1 MKRHT
6 PWIALL
12 LLCVIA
18 EVRSRN
24 YRGPLWPLR
33 SGALLERNQRL
44 RPSWTSE
51 GGWSEPEE
59 RLAEE
64 EQSSLKGSHL
74 LSDREAPQL
83 RQRFLS
89 ENAVSAEAAGSD
101 VSGLESLVDQS
112 AVEAG
117 VSSSRE
123 GADKG
128 VSQAAA
134 NSSEEA
140 VVASGPQAGALR
152 AGPNDGLHQVTRKS
166 ASVISDIYF
175 VALVAGCSAVAVFGV
190 VAAGYCFYK
199 VQKNARAAADVD
211 YPAYGV
217 TGPNKEGASP
227 TADRKLAQSAQMY
240 HFQHQKQQ
248 MIAVEKCMTM
258 MPLGVLPTGLFS
270 SSVWLGGVPRNHTN
284 RHTSASDVDTEE
296 EENEE
301 GDYTVYECPGMA
313 SGGELEVKNP
323 LFQDD
328 HPIVLATPEDLGKTG
343 DDERKRRSP

>member
-6 PWIALL
+6 PWIAVLL
-12 LLCVIA
+12 LFITA

-24 YRGPLWPLR
+24 YQGRSWRLRGGL
-33 SGALLERNQRL
+33 LLERSLRL
-44 RPSWTSE
+44 RPSWTPN
-51 GGWSEPEE
+51 GGWNEPEE
-59 RLAEE
+59 RMAEE
-64 EQSSLKGSHL
+64 GQFRNGEVGLTKSN
-74 LSDREAPQL
+74 REAPDL
-83 RQRFLS
+83 EQRSTFGGPS
-89 ENAVSAEAAGSD
+89 SAEAAERD
-101 VSGLESLVDQS
+101 VSGQESFVDGS
-112 AVEAG
+112 ANEG
-117 VSSSRE
+117 GISSDGGRVDE
-123 GADKG
+123 GTQTAD
-128 VSQAAA
+128 
-134 NSSEEA
+134 NSSEEGLKLA
-140 VVASGPQAGALR
+140 APHAGALR
-152 AGPNDGLHQVTRKS
+152 AGPDDSQHHVVRKS
-166 ASVISDIYF
+166 ASVISDISF
-175 VALVAGCSAVAVFGV
+175 VVLVAGCSAVAVFGV

-248 MIAVEKCMTM
+248 MIAVEK
-258 MPLGVLPTGLFS
+258 
-270 SSVWLGGVPRNHTN
+270 NHTN

-328 HPIVLATPEDLGKTG
+328 HPIVLATPEDVAKTC
-343 DDERKRRSP
+343 DDERKKRSP

>member
-6 PWIALL
+6 PWIAVL
-12 LLCVIA
+12 LLCVTA
-18 EVRSRN
+18 EVRSRS
-24 YRGPLWPLR
+24 YQGRSWRLR
-33 SGALLERNQRL
+33 DGLLLERSLRL
-44 RPSWTSE
+44 RPSWTPN
-51 GGWSEPEE
+51 GGWREPEE
-59 RLAEE
+59 RMAEE
-64 EQSSLKGSHL
+64 PQNRPWEISRSKIRETSELEERDSFGGP
-74 LSDREAPQL
+74 SD
-83 RQRFLS
+83 
-89 ENAVSAEAAGSD
+89 AEAAGR
-101 VSGLESLVDQS
+101 
-112 AVEAG
+112 A
-117 VSSSRE
+117 VSSLETFVDRSLSGGGVQRSNEKVDE
-123 GADKG
+123 GTQTVD
-128 VSQAAA
+128 
-134 NSSEEA
+134 NSSEEG
-140 VVASGPQAGALR
+140 VTSGAPHAGALK
-152 AGPNDGLHQVTRKS
+152 AGPDDIHPHVVRKS
-166 ASVISDIYF
+166 ASVISDISF
-175 VALVAGCSAVAVFGV
+175 VVLVAGCSAVAVFGV

-248 MIAVEKCMTM
+248 MIAVEK
-258 MPLGVLPTGLFS
+258 
-270 SSVWLGGVPRNHTN
+270 NHTN

-328 HPIVLATPEDLGKTG
+328 HPIVLATPEDMSKTS
-343 DDERKRRSP
+343 DDERKKRSP

>member
-1 MKRHT
+1 MKKHIS
-6 PWIALL
+6 WIGI
-12 LLCVIA
+12 LLCTLVL

-24 YRGPLWPLR
+24 LQGLWRAGPGFVPAKGLR
-33 SGALLERNQRL
+33 VVSSSWAREKMLQERARMAEDDGVARAEFLDDRSPVL
-44 RPSWTSE
+44 RTSQLVASD
-51 GGWSEPEE
+51 G
-59 RLAEE
+59 LA
-64 EQSSLKGSHL
+64 
-74 LSDREAPQL
+74 
-83 RQRFLS
+83 
-89 ENAVSAEAAGSD
+89 
-101 VSGLESLVDQS
+101 VDQS
-112 AVEAG
+112 FNTA
-117 VSSSRE
+117 
-123 GADKG
+123 
-128 VSQAAA
+128 SQAAA
-134 NSSEEA
+134 SPGQAEPEQPSG
-140 VVASGPQAGALR
+140 ASFETSQDGRTSGESGDKADTGPVAGALR
-152 AGPNDGLHQVTRKS
+152 DSGPNEHTVTRK
-166 ASVISDIYF
+166 ASFMADIYF

-248 MIAVEKCMTM
+248 MIAVEK
-258 MPLGVLPTGLFS
+258 
-270 SSVWLGGVPRNHTN
+270 NHAN

-328 HPIVLATPEDLGKTG
+328 HPMLPPPAEEEEK
-343 DDERKRRSP
+343 RKRSPP

>member
-6 PWIALL
+6 PWIAVLIL
-12 LLCVIA
+12 YVTA

-24 YRGPLWPLR
+24 YQGPSWRLR
-33 SGALLERNQRL
+33 NGMLLERSLRL
-44 RPSWTSE
+44 QPSWTPQR
-51 GGWSEPEE
+51 GWNDPEE
-59 RLAEE
+59 RMAEE
-64 EQSSLKGSHL
+64 APELGERSSLGGPS
-74 LSDREAPQL
+74 
-83 RQRFLS
+83 
-89 ENAVSAEAAGSD
+89 SAEVAESD
-101 VSGLESLVDQS
+101 VSGLDSLVDES
-112 AVEAG
+112 AIG
-117 VSSSRE
+117 V
-123 GADKG
+123 GASGDSGRVDKAT
-128 VSQAAA
+128 QT
-134 NSSEEA
+134 NSSEEDVKFA
-140 VVASGPQAGALR
+140 APHAGALR
-152 AGPNDGLHQVTRKS
+152 AGPDDSQHYVVRKS
-166 ASVISDIYF
+166 ASVISDISF
-175 VALVAGCSAVAVFGV
+175 VVLVAGCSAVAVFGV

-248 MIAVEKCMTM
+248 MIAVEK
-258 MPLGVLPTGLFS
+258 
-270 SSVWLGGVPRNHTN
+270 NHTN

-328 HPIVLATPEDLGKTG
+328 HPIVLATPEDLGRTC
-343 DDERKRRSP
+343 DEERKKRSP

>member
-1 MKRHT
+1 M
-6 PWIALL
+6 
-12 LLCVIA
+12 
-18 EVRSRN
+18 
-24 YRGPLWPLR
+24 GP
-33 SGALLERNQRL
+33 GALLERDQRL
-44 RPSWTSE
+44 RPSWTRE
-51 GGWSEPEE
+51 GGWSKPEE

-64 EQSSLKGSHL
+64 EQSRLKGSHL
-74 LSDREAPQL
+74 LSDREAPEF
-83 RQRFLS
+83 RQRFGS
-89 ENAVSAEAAGSD
+89 ESAVSAEAAGSD
-101 VSGLESLVDQS
+101 VSSLENLVDQS
-112 AVEAG
+112 AVGAE
-117 VSSSRE
+117 SRIADGTGS
-123 GADKG
+123 GARVDG
-128 VSQAAA
+128 GINRAAA

-140 VVASGPQAGALR
+140 VETSGPQVGALK
-152 AGPNDGLHQVTRKS
+152 AEPNDGLHQVTRKS

-248 MIAVEKCMTM
+248 MIAVEK
-258 MPLGVLPTGLFS
+258 
-270 SSVWLGGVPRNHTN
+270 NHTN

>member
-1 MKRHT
+1 MKKYT

-12 LLCVIA
+12 LFCVIA

-24 YRGPLWPLR
+24 YPGPSWHVGRGVLLERSLR
-33 SGALLERNQRL
+33 LRPAWSRDRGWDDPEGQLGAEERAAEEKSGALGSR
-44 RPSWTSE
+44 E
-51 GGWSEPEE
+51 GVE
-59 RLAEE
+59 
-64 EQSSLKGSHL
+64 SHRGP
-74 LSDREAPQL
+74 D
-83 RQRFLS
+83 
-89 ENAVSAEAAGSD
+89 AGTD
-101 VSGLESLVDQS
+101 VSGVDSLVDQS
-112 AVEAG
+112 AVAAEARAAG
-117 VSSSRE
+117 
-123 GADKG
+123 GAVENKDKAG
-128 VSQAAA
+128 SGSQAPTNA
-134 NSSEEA
+134 SSEESME
-140 VVASGPQAGALR
+140 VSGPQVGALR
-152 AGPNDGLHQVTRKS
+152 AGPDDASHQVTRKS
-166 ASVISDIYF
+166 ASVMSDIYF
-175 VALVAGCSAVAVFGV
+175 VVLVAGCSAVAVFGV

-248 MIAVEKCMTM
+248 MIAVEK
-258 MPLGVLPTGLFS
+258 
-270 SSVWLGGVPRNHTN
+270 NHTN

-328 HPIVLATPEDLGKTG
+328 HPIVLATPEDSDKGAE
-343 DDERKRRSP
+343 DERKRRSSP

>member
-1 MKRHT
+1 MGHSC
-6 PWIALL
+6 
-12 LLCVIA
+12 CVGRLI
-18 EVRSRN
+18 VFFFS
-24 YRGPLWPLR
+24 GPLWPLR

-112 AVEAG
+112 AVEAESRFAG

-175 VALVAGCSAVAVFGV
+175 VE
-190 VAAGYCFYK
+190 
-199 VQKNARAAADVD
+199 
-211 YPAYGV
+211 
-217 TGPNKEGASP
+217 T
-227 TADRKLAQSAQMY
+227 
-240 HFQHQKQQ
+240 
-248 MIAVEKCMTM
+248 
-258 MPLGVLPTGLFS
+258 MPLSVHGSMVSTS
-270 SSVWLGGVPRNHTN
+270 SS
-284 RHTSASDVDTEE
+284 TEIISIQS
-296 EENEE
+296 
-301 GDYTVYECPGMA
+301 M
-313 SGGELEVKNP
+313 S
-323 LFQDD
+323 
-328 HPIVLATPEDLGKTG
+328 
-343 DDERKRRSP
+343 

>member
-1 MKRHT
+1 MKKYT
-6 PWIALL
+6 PWIVLL
-12 LLCVIA
+12 LFCVIA

-24 YRGPLWPLR
+24 YPGPSWHVGP
-33 SGALLERNQRL
+33 GVLLERSLRL
-44 RPSWTSE
+44 RPGWTRGRSWDDPE
-51 GGWSEPEE
+51 GQLDPEE
-59 RLAEE
+59 RAAEE
-64 EQSSLKGSHL
+64 KTGPLGN
-74 LSDREAPQL
+74 REAVEP
-83 RQRFLS
+83 RRGPG
-89 ENAVSAEAAGSD
+89 AETD
-101 VSGLESLVDQS
+101 VSGVESLVDQS
-112 AVEAG
+112 AVAAEA
-117 VSSSRE
+117 RAA
-123 GADKG
+123 GAVENKDKVG
-128 VSQAAA
+128 SGSQTAA
-134 NSSEEA
+134 NSSSDESTE
-140 VVASGPQAGALR
+140 VSGPQAGALR
-152 AGPNDGLHQVTRKS
+152 AGPDDASHQVTRKS
-166 ASVISDIYF
+166 ASVMSDIYF
-175 VALVAGCSAVAVFGV
+175 VVLVAGCSAVAVFGV

-248 MIAVEKCMTM
+248 MIAVEK
-258 MPLGVLPTGLFS
+258 
-270 SSVWLGGVPRNHTN
+270 NHTN

-328 HPIVLATPEDLGKTG
+328 HPIVLATPEDSDKNAE
-343 DDERKRRSP
+343 DERKRRSP

>member
-1 MKRHT
+1 M
-6 PWIALL
+6 A
-12 LLCVIA
+12 
-18 EVRSRN
+18 
-24 YRGPLWPLR
+24 
-33 SGALLERNQRL
+33 
-44 RPSWTSE
+44 
-51 GGWSEPEE
+51 
-59 RLAEE
+59 
-64 EQSSLKGSHL
+64 
-74 LSDREAPQL
+74 
-83 RQRFLS
+83 
-89 ENAVSAEAAGSD
+89 
-101 VSGLESLVDQS
+101 
-112 AVEAG
+112 
-117 VSSSRE
+117 
-123 GADKG
+123 
-128 VSQAAA
+128 
-134 NSSEEA
+134 
-140 VVASGPQAGALR
+140 
-152 AGPNDGLHQVTRKS
+152 
-166 ASVISDIYF
+166 DIYF

-248 MIAVEKCMTM
+248 MIAVEK
-258 MPLGVLPTGLFS
+258 
-270 SSVWLGGVPRNHTN
+270 NQAN

-328 HPIVLATPEDLGKTG
+328 RPVLPVPAEEEEEK
-343 DDERKRRSP
+343 RKRSPP

>member
-1 MKRHT
+1 MRKHVS
-6 PWIALL
+6 WIVI
-12 LLCVIA
+12 LLCTLVL
-18 EVRSRN
+18 EVRSRSLQGLWRAGPGFVPA
-24 YRGPLWPLR
+24 RGLR
-33 SGALLERNQRL
+33 VVPGSWARERLLR
-44 RPSWTSE
+44 
-51 GGWSEPEE
+51 E
-59 RLAEE
+59 RLAEDNGAGLPDDSALRPPL
-64 EQSSLKGSHL
+64 QVASDGLAVDWSS
-74 LSDREAPQL
+74 D
-83 RQRFLS
+83 
-89 ENAVSAEAAGSD
+89 AA
-101 VSGLESLVDQS
+101 
-112 AVEAG
+112 
-117 VSSSRE
+117 
-123 GADKG
+123 
-128 VSQAAA
+128 SQAAA
-134 NSSEEA
+134 PASPGQAEPELFLEPSSETSQDGRSSRESNNRA
-140 VVASGPQAGALR
+140 DVGPVAGALQ
-152 AGPNDGLHQVTRKS
+152 GSDPNEHMVTRR
-166 ASVISDIYF
+166 ASFMADIYF

-248 MIAVEKCMTM
+248 MIAVEK
-258 MPLGVLPTGLFS
+258 
-270 SSVWLGGVPRNHTN
+270 NQAN

-328 HPIVLATPEDLGKTG
+328 RPVLPVPAEEEEEK
-343 DDERKRRSP
+343 RKRSPP

>member
-1 MKRHT
+1 MKKYT

-12 LLCVIA
+12 LFCVIA
-18 EVRSRN
+18 EVRTRN
-24 YRGPLWPLR
+24 YPGPSWHVGRGV
-33 SGALLERNQRL
+33 LLERSLRL
-44 RPSWTSE
+44 RPGWTRDRGWDNAE
-51 GGWSEPEE
+51 GQLGAEE
-59 RLAEE
+59 RAVEE
-64 EQSSLKGSHL
+64 KAGALGSRDGVQSRRGP
-74 LSDREAPQL
+74 D
-83 RQRFLS
+83 
-89 ENAVSAEAAGSD
+89 AGTD
-101 VSGLESLVDQS
+101 VSGVDSLVDQS
-112 AVEAG
+112 AVAEVRAVGGAVENKDNAG
-117 VSSSRE
+117 S
-123 GADKG
+123 G
-128 VSQAAA
+128 SQAPT
-134 NSSEEA
+134 NTSSEESTE
-140 VVASGPQAGALR
+140 VSGPRVGALR
-152 AGPNDGLHQVTRKS
+152 AGPDDASHQVTRKS
-166 ASVISDIYF
+166 ASVMSDIYF
-175 VALVAGCSAVAVFGV
+175 VVLVAGCSAVAVFGV

-248 MIAVEKCMTM
+248 MIAVEK
-258 MPLGVLPTGLFS
+258 
-270 SSVWLGGVPRNHTN
+270 NHTN

-328 HPIVLATPEDLGKTG
+328 HPIVLATPEDSDKGAE
-343 DDERKRRSP
+343 DERKRRSSP

>member
-6 PWIALL
+6 PWIAVL
-12 LLCVIA
+12 LLCVTA

-24 YRGPLWPLR
+24 YQGRSWRLR
-33 SGALLERNQRL
+33 DGLLLERSLRL
-44 RPSWTSE
+44 RPSWTPNR
-51 GGWSEPEE
+51 GWNEPEE
-59 RLAEE
+59 RMAEE
-64 EQSSLKGSHL
+64 QQFSHGEM
-74 LSDREAPQL
+74 SPSKIRETPELEVRNTFGGPA
-83 RQRFLS
+83 
-89 ENAVSAEAAGSD
+89 NAEAAGRD
-101 VSGLESLVDQS
+101 VSSLETFVDGS
-112 AVEAG
+112 ANGGGALRDSG
-117 VSSSRE
+117 RIDE
-123 GADKG
+123 GTQTVD
-128 VSQAAA
+128 
-134 NSSEEA
+134 NSSEEGVKSA
-140 VVASGPQAGALR
+140 APYAGALR
-152 AGPNDGLHQVTRKS
+152 AGPDDIHHHVVRKS
-166 ASVISDIYF
+166 ASVISDISF
-175 VALVAGCSAVAVFGV
+175 VVLVAGCSAVAVFGV

-248 MIAVEKCMTM
+248 MIAVEK
-258 MPLGVLPTGLFS
+258 
-270 SSVWLGGVPRNHTN
+270 NHTN

-328 HPIVLATPEDLGKTG
+328 HPIVLATPEDMGKTC
-343 DDERKRRSP
+343 DDERKKRSP

>member
-1 MKRHT
+1 MRKHVS
-6 PWIALL
+6 WIVI
-12 LLCVIA
+12 LLCTFVL

-24 YRGPLWPLR
+24 LQ
-33 SGALLERNQRL
+33 A
-44 RPSWTSE
+44 
-51 GGWSEPEE
+51 
-59 RLAEE
+59 
-64 EQSSLKGSHL
+64 
-74 LSDREAPQL
+74 
-83 RQRFLS
+83 
-89 ENAVSAEAAGSD
+89 
-101 VSGLESLVDQS
+101 
-112 AVEAG
+112 
-117 VSSSRE
+117 
-123 GADKG
+123 
-128 VSQAAA
+128 SQAAA
-134 NSSEEA
+134 SPGQAEPERFPEPPSETSQDGRSSRESDDRA
-140 VVASGPQAGALR
+140 DAGPVAGALR
-152 AGPNDGLHQVTRKS
+152 ASDPNEHTVTRR
-166 ASVISDIYF
+166 ASFMADIYF

-248 MIAVEKCMTM
+248 MIAVEK
-258 MPLGVLPTGLFS
+258 
-270 SSVWLGGVPRNHTN
+270 NQAN

-328 HPIVLATPEDLGKTG
+328 RPVLPVPAEEEEEK
-343 DDERKRRSP
+343 RKRSPP

>member
-6 PWIALL
+6 PWIAVL
-12 LLCVIA
+12 LLCVTA

-24 YRGPLWPLR
+24 YRGPSWRLR
-33 SGALLERNQRL
+33 NGMLLERSLRL
-44 RPSWTSE
+44 RPSWTPE
-51 GGWSEPEE
+51 RGWNDPEE
-59 RLAEE
+59 RMAEE
-64 EQSSLKGSHL
+64 RHFRHGEISLS
-74 LSDREAPQL
+74 SDREAPEL
-83 RQRFLS
+83 GERSSLGGPS
-89 ENAVSAEAAGSD
+89 SADVAESD
-101 VSGLESLVDQS
+101 VSGLDNLVDES
-112 AVEAG
+112 AIVG
-117 VSSSRE
+117 GTSSDHGRV
-123 GADKG
+123 DKAT
-128 VSQAAA
+128 QT
-134 NSSEEA
+134 NSSEEGVELA
-140 VVASGPQAGALR
+140 APQAKALR
-152 AGPNDGLHQVTRKS
+152 AGPDDSQHYVVRKS
-166 ASVISDIYF
+166 ASVISDISF
-175 VALVAGCSAVAVFGV
+175 VVLVAGCSAVAVFGV

-248 MIAVEKCMTM
+248 MIAVEK
-258 MPLGVLPTGLFS
+258 
-270 SSVWLGGVPRNHTN
+270 NHTN

-328 HPIVLATPEDLGKTG
+328 HPIVLATPEDLGKTC
-343 DDERKRRSP
+343 DEERKKRSP

>member
-1 MKRHT
+1 MRKHVS
-6 PWIALL
+6 WIVI
-12 LLCVIA
+12 LLCTLVL

-24 YRGPLWPLR
+24 LQGLWRAGPGFVPARGLR
-33 SGALLERNQRL
+33 VVPGSWARERLLR
-44 RPSWTSE
+44 
-51 GGWSEPEE
+51 E
-59 RLAEE
+59 RLAEDDGAGLPDDSALHPSLQVASE
-64 EQSSLKGSHL
+64 GLAVDRSS
-74 LSDREAPQL
+74 D
-83 RQRFLS
+83 
-89 ENAVSAEAAGSD
+89 AA
-101 VSGLESLVDQS
+101 
-112 AVEAG
+112 
-117 VSSSRE
+117 
-123 GADKG
+123 
-128 VSQAAA
+128 SQAAA
-134 NSSEEA
+134 PASPGQAEPERFPEPSSETSQDGRSSRESDDRA
-140 VVASGPQAGALR
+140 DAGPVAGALR
-152 AGPNDGLHQVTRKS
+152 ASDPNEHTVTRR
-166 ASVISDIYF
+166 ASFMADIYF

-248 MIAVEKCMTM
+248 MIAVENSLKFY
-258 MPLGVLPTGLFS
+258 PHLLGVPWASCVTS
-270 SSVWLGGVPRNHTN
+270 AASPRVVFPRRNQAN

-328 HPIVLATPEDLGKTG
+328 RPVLPVPAEEEEEK
-343 DDERKRRSP
+343 RKRSPP